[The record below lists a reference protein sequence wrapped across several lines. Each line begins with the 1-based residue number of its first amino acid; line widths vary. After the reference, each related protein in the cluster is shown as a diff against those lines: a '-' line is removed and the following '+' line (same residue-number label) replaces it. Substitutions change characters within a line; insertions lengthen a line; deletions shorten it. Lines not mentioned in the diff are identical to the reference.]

1 MFLQAVEHCSKQ
13 SKEKFFRVLPLSRN
27 KTEVNHYKT
36 EKATPLGVAFFKSR
50 KWGESLLFSILF
62 LFFLSACTGKK
73 EKHSALP
80 ELQTLT
86 FGLMPS
92 FDGLPSLVAV
102 RQGIYDSLDIKIDFI
117 TYASATDRDAAFL
130 SGKLDGMLTDY
141 PGATLLQAKGSRLRL
156 VMETDGSLSLIA
168 SKKSNVRNPDDLK
181 GKNISVSGNTFVE
194 YATDEVMKRACLHP
208 GEVNKP
214 EINNI
219 PLRLMM
225 LEDGQISASFLP
237 GPATAI
243 ALNDG
248 HTALLNTRQMGL
260 RCTGIVFSEKAITE
274 KDEEIRR
281 FITGYNLGVKYLQT
295 RPQNEW
301 TEILVKEFGLQEK
314 AAMQI
319 DLPDYRSAT
328 RPSYHD
334 IEKIIAWLKSK
345 GAEFSIGIVRESVS
359 NLSVNSQYQIYTFV
373 FGFLHQFAS
382 QIQFVIFADR
392 QTDLSTHCFGESV
405 SHTACDDQ
413 VVYLV
418 QQVFDD
424 FDLRR
429 YF

>member
-1 MFLQAVEHCSKQ
+1 M
-13 SKEKFFRVLPLSRN
+13 
-27 KTEVNHYKT
+27 NHYKT

-62 LFFLSACTGKK
+62 LFSLSACTGKK

-168 SKKSNVRNPDDLK
+168 SKKSNVRNPDGLK

-260 RCTGIVFSEKAITE
+260 HCRK
-274 KDEEIRR
+274 RR
-281 FITGYNLGVKYLQT
+281 PC
-295 RPQNEW
+295 R
-301 TEILVKEFGLQEK
+301 
-314 AAMQI
+314 
-319 DLPDYRSAT
+319 
-328 RPSYHD
+328 
-334 IEKIIAWLKSK
+334 
-345 GAEFSIGIVRESVS
+345 
-359 NLSVNSQYQIYTFV
+359 
-373 FGFLHQFAS
+373 
-382 QIQFVIFADR
+382 
-392 QTDLSTHCFGESV
+392 
-405 SHTACDDQ
+405 
-413 VVYLV
+413 
-418 QQVFDD
+418 
-424 FDLRR
+424 
-429 YF
+429 

>member
-1 MFLQAVEHCSKQ
+1 M
-13 SKEKFFRVLPLSRN
+13 
-27 KTEVNHYKT
+27 NHYKT

-243 ALNDG
+243 ALNNG

-295 RPQNEW
+295 RPQNNKYNKVKMKN
-301 TEILVKEFGLQEK
+301 TFLLTFALILLAGSPLKAQEK
-314 AAMQI
+314 EEAATLNKVVNTLKERITLAGYAQLGYTYDDAAKKMN
-319 DLPDYRSAT
+319 T
-328 RPSYHD
+328 FD
-334 IEKIIAWLKSK
+334 IKRIIFMAHGKITDRWTCAACCSK
-345 GAEFSIGIVRESVS
+345 FTPI
-359 NLSVNSQYQIYTFV
+359 T
-373 FGFLHQFAS
+373 GFYP
-382 QIQFVIFADR
+382 
-392 QTDLSTHCFGESV
+392 G
-405 SHTACDDQ
+405 
-413 VVYLV
+413 
-418 QQVFDD
+418 
-424 FDLRR
+424 
-429 YF
+429 

>member
-1 MFLQAVEHCSKQ
+1 M
-13 SKEKFFRVLPLSRN
+13 
-27 KTEVNHYKT
+27 NHYKT

-62 LFFLSACTGKK
+62 LFSLSACTGKK

-130 SGKLDGMLTDY
+130 SGQLDGMLTDY

-168 SKKSNVRNPDDLK
+168 SKKSDVRNPDDLK

-194 YATDEVMKRACLHP
+194 YATDEVMKQACLHP

-219 PLRLMM
+219 SLRLMM

-243 ALNDG
+243 ALNNG
-248 HTALLNTRQMGL
+248 HTALLNTREMGL

-295 RPQNEW
+295 HPQNEW

-314 AAMQI
+314 TAMQI

-345 GAEFSIGIVRESVS
+345 GAIPDYYPGE
-359 NLSVNSQYQIYTFV
+359 NLVDTTFIP
-373 FGFLHQFAS
+373 GTPEPQ
-382 QIQFVIFADR
+382 
-392 QTDLSTHCFGESV
+392 
-405 SHTACDDQ
+405 
-413 VVYLV
+413 
-418 QQVFDD
+418 
-424 FDLRR
+424 
-429 YF
+429 

>member
-1 MFLQAVEHCSKQ
+1 M
-13 SKEKFFRVLPLSRN
+13 
-27 KTEVNHYKT
+27 NHYKT

-225 LEDGQISASFLP
+225 LEDG
-237 GPATAI
+237 
-243 ALNDG
+243 D
-248 HTALLNTRQMGL
+248 R
-260 RCTGIVFSEKAITE
+260 
-274 KDEEIRR
+274 
-281 FITGYNLGVKYLQT
+281 
-295 RPQNEW
+295 
-301 TEILVKEFGLQEK
+301 
-314 AAMQI
+314 
-319 DLPDYRSAT
+319 
-328 RPSYHD
+328 
-334 IEKIIAWLKSK
+334 KS
-345 GAEFSIGIVRESVS
+345 
-359 NLSVNSQYQIYTFV
+359 
-373 FGFLHQFAS
+373 
-382 QIQFVIFADR
+382 
-392 QTDLSTHCFGESV
+392 
-405 SHTACDDQ
+405 
-413 VVYLV
+413 VV
-418 QQVFDD
+418 
-424 FDLRR
+424 
-429 YF
+429 